1 MSAALVVLIGGSAFL
16 VSALFSRGLSHY
28 RGRWALLD
36 VPNQRSLHADVKP
49 RSGGLAI
56 LAGLAAAALVSPAFP
71 PLWFIWQL
79 LLALT
84 LVACVSLLDD
94 VRPLPAPARLL
105 VHALAAGLLV
115 YADGYV
121 PSALVL
127 PGLSWAWP
135 AWLAGAVTLVFMM
148 WMTNLYN
155 FMDGMDGLAAGMG
168 VSGFGTLAL
177 MGLIV
182 GAPAYALVAL
192 AIAAAAGG
200 FLLCNFPPAR
210 LFMGDVGAAS
220 LGFMAAAMLVWADK
234 NGLFPL
240 WLGALPFLPFV
251 VDATWTVLRR
261 TARGK
266 RPWQAHREH
275 FYQRLVTLG
284 WSHRRVV
291 LGEYALMLNCGLM
304 AVGSLCFTAIGV
316 QGVML
321 GEVAAVITACIAGIN
336 ILEHHRR
343 LTKRAGS

>member
-1 MSAALVVLIGGSAFL
+1 MSTLVLLPLLAATAFL
-16 VSALFSRGLSHY
+16 VSALLSRALSGY
-28 RGRWALLD
+28 RGPWALLD
-36 VPNQRSLHADVKP
+36 VPNPRSLHADAKP

-56 LAGLAAAALVSPAFP
+56 LAGLAAAALVSPVFP

-79 LLALT
+79 LAAIG

-94 VRPLPAPARLL
+94 VRPLPAAVRLAA
-105 VHALAAGLLV
+105 HTLAAGLLI
-115 YADGYV
+115 YADGYL

-135 AWLAGAVTLVFMM
+135 AWLAGATTLVFMV

-155 FMDGMDGLAAGMG
+155 FMDGMDGFAGGMA

-177 MGLIV
+177 MAWIA
-182 GAPAYALVAL
+182 GAPSFACAALTV
-192 AIAAAAGG
+192 AAASAG
-200 FLLCNFPPAR
+200 FLVCNFPPAR

-234 NGLFPL
+234 TGLFPL
-240 WLGALPFLPFV
+240 WLGALPFAPFI

-261 TARGK
+261 ALAGE

-275 FYQRLVTLG
+275 FYQRLVRLG
-284 WSHRRVV
+284 WSHRRAV
-291 LGEYALMLNCGLM
+291 LAEYALMLNCSLM
-304 AVGSLCFTAIGV
+304 ALGALCFTAIGV

-321 GEVAAVITACIAGIN
+321 GEVTAVFAACIAGIN
-336 ILEHHRR
+336 VLERQRR
-343 LTKRAGS
+343 RA